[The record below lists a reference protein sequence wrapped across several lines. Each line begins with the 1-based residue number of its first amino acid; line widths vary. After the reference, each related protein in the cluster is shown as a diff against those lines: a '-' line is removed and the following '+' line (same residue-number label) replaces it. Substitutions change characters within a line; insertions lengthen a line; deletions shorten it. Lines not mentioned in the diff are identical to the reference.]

1 MIAAGADER
10 PAVVGAAGTL
20 TRAQLFDRARG
31 LAARLGRGRAPIVVY
46 GHKQPAMVVGFVAAL
61 RLGRPYV
68 PVDPSLPTGRI
79 ARMLAAAQPADAV
92 LAADPPP
99 APARE
104 LAARRIAPI
113 ALDAR
118 AARVAG
124 PAATPELPPAPETI
138 AYVLFTSGTTGD
150 PKGVAVSHESL
161 AHFADWLLAT
171 HPF

>member
-1 MIAAGADER
+1 AAER

-20 TRAQLFDRARG
+20 ARAQLFDRARG

-79 ARMLAAAQPADAV
+79 ARMLAAAQPAGAV

-99 APARE
+99 ALTPE
-104 LAARRIAPI
+104 PAARRSPPSP
-113 ALDAR
+113 LAR
-118 AARVAG
+118 
-124 PAATPELPPAPETI
+124 
-138 AYVLFTSGTTGD
+138 
-150 PKGVAVSHESL
+150 
-161 AHFADWLLAT
+161 
-171 HPF
+171 